1 MERRETMEQT
11 ISDSLESMSLREEA
25 ENAVREEQNNE
36 ALIFPFDPYNPP
48 SEDEVNRLMM
58 SFFELARRT
67 SPWVPIIP
75 RTEDEI
81 TRTLLAS
88 FRRVHQQRL
97 RRLRR
102 RRSRRESPISS

>member
-11 ISDSLESMSLREEA
+11 STDSLESLRES
-25 ENAVREEQNNE
+25 ENAVREEQNNNG
-36 ALIFPFDPYNPP
+36 LIFPFDPYNPP

-67 SPWVPIIP
+67 SPWVPVIP

-102 RRSRRESPISS
+102 QRSRRESPISS